1 MAQTIDYTG
10 VCGGRVWLVAA
21 QSLKQTNHYDRL
33 EAERDFHAAD
43 QVFDVLLGDSS
54 IAMTLVE
61 IDKLSPHPGAM
72 REAFSLIFR
81 SESQLVLPQRT
92 YSMRN
97 RSIENAEPVGV
108 FLVPIG
114 RDAKGVRYQAVFN

>member
-1 MAQTIDYTG
+1 MPEVQDYA
-10 VCGGRVWLVAA
+10 R
-21 QSLKQTNHYDRL
+21 
-33 EAERDFHAAD
+33 AAD